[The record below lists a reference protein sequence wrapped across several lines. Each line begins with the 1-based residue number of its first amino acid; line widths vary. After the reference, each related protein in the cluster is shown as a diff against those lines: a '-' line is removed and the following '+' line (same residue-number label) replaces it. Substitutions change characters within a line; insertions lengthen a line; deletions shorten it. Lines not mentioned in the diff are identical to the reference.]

1 MASPAMI
8 MVDLLASSGD
18 DLQVIPLELMR
29 SNLWRWFSDGE
40 GWTPTPG
47 WVLPQISWGLVHNC
61 ETSLARLT
69 DALVRCLQWCGGYV
83 EGTAVTPPRLV
94 WKRCLKDLVAP
105 KVRCLRRVPKKRDDG
120 VNSGHAGH
128 LFVPLGKSHEFPYT
142 TMEQTHHHKSAQCM
156 QRFSSHLR
164 NLLVRPAGQPI
175 CCTWLEVSSKE
186 TITLRRY
193 KESDRCL
200 SSLVCRFRLSNAA
213 SKKMYCI
220 SKTVMIQ
227 KTFSESTAEH
237 VWSPDWRAKGF

>member
-1 MASPAMI
+1 MEKVERPLRLSAASNILGSCP
-8 MVDLLASSGD
+8 
-18 DLQVIPLELMR
+18 Q
-29 SNLWRWFSDGE
+29 LWDEFSKTDRCIGAVSAVM
-40 GWTPTPG
+40 W
-47 WVLPQISWGLVHNC
+47 
-61 ETSLARLT
+61 RL
-69 DALVRCLQWCGGYV
+69 CGGHSRYWTEV
-83 EGTAVTPPRLV
+83 G

-142 TMEQTHHHKSAQCM
+142 TMEQTHHHKSAPCM

-193 KESDRCL
+193 KRR
-200 SSLVCRFRLSNAA
+200 VR
-213 SKKMYCI
+213 
-220 SKTVMIQ
+220 
-227 KTFSESTAEH
+227 
-237 VWSPDWRAKGF
+237 